1 MKKSFKFSALLLSA
15 TILLSSCIGSFG
27 LTSRLKNWNDGLGSN
42 WANEIVF
49 VCLHIIPVYE
59 LSIFADILV
68 INSIEFWTG
77 SNPLAS
83 NVCET
88 NIVKNTAGEDIQITT
103 TENGYNLSNGDQ
115 EMQLVFDEAEKTW
128 SAVYGGESVKLMKF
142 IDDNQAEMFT
152 LNGNS
157 INVTLDDAGVN
168 AARLLM
174 LGEYAMSK

>member
-27 LTSRLKNWNDGLGSN
+27 LTNRVKDWNESLGN
-42 WANEIVF
+42 KWVNELVFICMHIV
-49 VCLHIIPVYE
+49 PVYPIA
-59 LSIFADILV
+59 IFAEAVV

-77 SNPLAS
+77 SNPMAA
-83 NVCET
+83 NVGET
-88 NIVKNTAGEDIQITT
+88 HIVKNTVGEDIQITT
-103 TENGYNLSNGDQ
+103 TENGYNLSNGEQ

-157 INVTLDDAGVN
+157 CNVTLDDAGVN

>member
-27 LTSRLKNWNDGLGSN
+27 LTSKVKNWNDSLGDKFV
-42 WANEIVF
+42 NELVF
-49 VCLHIIPVYE
+49 FCMLCVPIYE
-59 LSIFADILV
+59 VSMLV
-68 INSIEFWTG
+68 DVVVLNSIEFWTG
-77 SNPLAS
+77 DNPVAS
-83 NVCET
+83 NVGET
-88 NIVKNTAGEDIQITT
+88 NIVKNTAGENVEVTT
-103 TENGYNLSNGDQ
+103 TENGYNISNGEQ
-115 EMQLVFDEAEKTW
+115 NMQLVFDEAEKTW